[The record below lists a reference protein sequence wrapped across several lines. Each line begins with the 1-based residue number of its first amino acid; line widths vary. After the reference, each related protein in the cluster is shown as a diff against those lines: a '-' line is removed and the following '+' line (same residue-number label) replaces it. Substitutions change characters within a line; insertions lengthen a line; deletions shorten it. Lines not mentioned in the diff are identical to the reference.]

1 MYATWPMVF
10 AALAAG
16 AVGGFMIPDRP
27 QSRPEA
33 VAKASDIPQ
42 VIPALR
48 ASVQKPV
55 EVTETKAPPA
65 PPPLAAKEVAVTES
79 CGTQSWPYRTPG
91 CLDRTAALEPAP
103 VVVNARRVDP
113 AISLR
118 DMNPDK
124 QPTAVESPPA
134 PKQKVVSAPARQ
146 NEDMDRPRAN
156 GRRVNANAA
165 EGEMAPARDRR
176 LKRRPADRPNF
187 RLVEGEWREEQRV
200 YFRDRDGRLYLAP
213 EYRPAPR
220 ASYYIR

>member
-1 MYATWPMVF
+1 MYATWPMVL

-27 QSRPEA
+27 QSRPES
-33 VAKASDIPQ
+33 VSKASDIPQ

-55 EVTETKAPPA
+55 EVSETKAPPA
-65 PPPLAAKEVAVTES
+65 QPTTPAAPAAES
-79 CGTQSWPYRTPG
+79 CSTQSWPYRTPG
-91 CLDRTAALEPAP
+91 CLDRTAAVEPAP

-113 AISLR
+113 AVSLR

-124 QPTAVESPPA
+124 QLPAAESAPA
-134 PKQKVVSAPARQ
+134 PKQKVVAAPARQ

-156 GRRVNANAA
+156 GRRMNANAA
-165 EGEMAPARDRR
+165 EGEIGPAKDRR
-176 LKRRPADRPNF
+176 LKRRANDRPNF

-200 YFRDRDGRLYLAP
+200 YFRARDGRLYLAP
-213 EYRPAPR
+213 EYRPAPP
-220 ASYYIR
+220 ATYYIR